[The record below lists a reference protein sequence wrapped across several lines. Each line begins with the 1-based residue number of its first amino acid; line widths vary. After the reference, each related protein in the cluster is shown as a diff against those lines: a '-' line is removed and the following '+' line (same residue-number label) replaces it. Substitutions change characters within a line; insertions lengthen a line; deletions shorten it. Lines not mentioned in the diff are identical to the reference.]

1 MSLPSD
7 FFQAYFGWLN
17 FPAMHSNVKNK
28 KSRKISCW
36 CTATEKRYIEIRAR
50 KAGFSA
56 SEYLREMALRDYL
69 KKPKTLPPEVLAFDG
84 QLLQLAATLQPLA
97 RKRLD
102 ADELNALE
110 RATLKQGIRDIET
123 LILQIKTYLQ

>member
-1 MSLPSD
+1 
-7 FFQAYFGWLN
+7 
-17 FPAMHSNVKNK
+17 MHSNVKNK
-28 KSRKISCW
+28 KSRKISCC

-84 QLLQLAATLQPLA
+84 RLLQLAATLQPWPA
-97 RKRLD
+97 
-102 ADELNALE
+102 NASMPTSSM
-110 RATLKQGIRDIET
+110 RSNAQRSNKASAIS
-123 LILQIKTYLQ
+123 KT